1 MLPVSQG
8 SPPTTAGRRSMLSC
22 NSKII
27 LCGRTTSR
35 SARRHSATRGRAAP
49 QPVRASASAP
59 PPPPSPAP
67 SSSSSSKPAKDP
79 AEVRSDL
86 IKGCKT
92 ILMELQGLDFPRTD
106 VRGYFQFVVKPPT
119 GVAKTFELTRA
130 RAVVE
135 QLILG
140 QEEAVTDMEALK
152 AAQLMLSEIWRWR
165 RRGGGMDDETDRPN
179 YVIAL
184 EELQKMEPEQID
196 RITSSLLDNL
206 PITEAQKR
214 EMSGSVQ
221 QAAIAGINGAVWGS
235 LAASLLFLLVFNF
248 VRSS

>member
-1 MLPVSQG
+1 MLLSKVQYQSLPSTVSGNQTLTC
-8 SPPTTAGRRSMLSC
+8 SSTSCIKFSQRRWGFL
-22 NSKII
+22 I
-27 LCGRTTSR
+27 G
-35 SARRHSATRGRAAP
+35 HRGRAPWTASPP
-49 QPVRASASAP
+49 QAASYPP
-59 PPPPSPAP
+59 PPPPS
-67 SSSSSSKPAKDP
+67 SSRPAKDP
-79 AEVRSDL
+79 AELRTDL

-92 ILMELQGLDFPRTD
+92 ILMELQGLDYPRTD
-106 VRGYFQFVVKPPT
+106 VRGYFQFVVKPPA
-119 GVAKTFELTRA
+119 GVAKDFDLARA

-135 QLILG
+135 QLVSA
-140 QEEAVTDMEALK
+140 QEDAVSDLEALK
-152 AAQLMLSEIWRWR
+152 VAQLMLSEIWRWR

-184 EELQKMEPEQID
+184 ESLQKMEPEQID

-206 PITEAQKR
+206 PITEAEKR
-214 EMSGSVQ
+214 EMSSSVQ

>member
-1 MLPVSQG
+1 MLLSKVKYQNLPSASSGSLSFTCSGTSCIVFLQRRDGFLVGGRGRSAWRM
-8 SPPTTAGRRSMLSC
+8 SPPQ
-22 NSKII
+22 
-27 LCGRTTSR
+27 
-35 SARRHSATRGRAAP
+35 AASYPPP
-49 QPVRASASAP
+49 QPP
-59 PPPPSPAP
+59 PA
-67 SSSSSSKPAKDP
+67 SKPAKDP

-106 VRGYFQFVVKPPT
+106 VRGYFQFVVKPPA
-119 GVAKTFELTRA
+119 GAAKDFDLARA
-130 RAVVE
+130 RAVLE
-135 QLILG
+135 QLVSA
-140 QEEAVTDMEALK
+140 EEDAVTDLEALK
-152 AAQLMLSEIWRWR
+152 VAQLMLSEVWRWR

-184 EELQKMEPEQID
+184 ESLQKIEPEQID

>member
-1 MLPVSQG
+1 MLLSKVQYQNLPSASSGSQSFACSRKSSSIFLRRRG
-8 SPPTTAGRRSMLSC
+8 GFLVGDRDRSPRKISPPQ
-22 NSKII
+22 
-27 LCGRTTSR
+27 
-35 SARRHSATRGRAAP
+35 AA
-49 QPVRASASAP
+49 SSP
-59 PPPPSPAP
+59 PPPPPPAP
-67 SSSSSSKPAKDP
+67 KPAKDP

-106 VRGYFQFVVKPPT
+106 VRGYFQFVVKPPA
-119 GVAKTFELTRA
+119 GAAKDFDLARA
-130 RAVVE
+130 RAVLE
-135 QLILG
+135 QLVSA
-140 QEEAVTDMEALK
+140 EEDAVSDLEALK
-152 AAQLMLSEIWRWR
+152 VSQLMLSEVWRWR

-184 EELQKMEPEQID
+184 ESLQKIEPEQID